1 MIKAIILDLDGTVG
15 YTMPELHRAI
25 NETLRHFG
33 HPEHTVE
40 ELYQWVNFHS
50 REWISGCLPAGS
62 NEEHIT
68 ETLAKIWW
76 IGNYT
81 VIFSREKLRL

>member
-40 ELYQWVNFHS
+40 ELYQ
-50 REWISGCLPAGS
+50 
-62 NEEHIT
+62 
-68 ETLAKIWW
+68 
-76 IGNYT
+76 
-81 VIFSREKLRL
+81 